1 MEEPADDIPD
11 DHRDRAYGPG
21 PSPKRRPMTRLDGAV
36 ALVTGANGGLGREF
50 VTQLLER
57 GARKVY
63 AAARSPRPRED
74 PRVVPLLLD
83 VTSPESIGRAAEE
96 ATDTSVLV
104 NNAGILRRGD
114 LLSAPMAEIRAQMD
128 TNLFG
133 PLETTRAFAA
143 TLVEH
148 GGAVVNVA
156 SVLSWL
162 PIGKG
167 YGLSK
172 AALWSATNALR
183 LELAPL
189 GVHVLGAYLAFTDT
203 PMNEGLQVTRMNRP
217 DDVVRR
223 ILDGLVEDAD
233 EVLADETTRL
243 ARQRLSG
250 PAHELL
256 GDR

>member
-1 MEEPADDIPD
+1 
-11 DHRDRAYGPG
+11 
-21 PSPKRRPMTRLDGAV
+21 MTAIEGSV
-36 ALVTGANGGLGREF
+36 ALVTGANGGLGTEF
-50 VTQLLER
+50 VAQLLER
-57 GARKVY
+57 GAAKVY
-63 AAARSPRPRED
+63 AAARAPRTWTD

-83 VTSPESIGRAAEE
+83 VTDPASIAAAARE
-96 ATDTSVLV
+96 AADTAILV

-114 LLSAPMAEIRAQMD
+114 LLTAPIADIRAQMD

-133 PLETTRAFAA
+133 PLETTRAFADA
-143 TLVEH
+143 LIRG

-183 LELAPL
+183 LELAPA

-203 PMNEGLQVTRMNRP
+203 PMNDGLSVRAMNRP
-217 DDVVRR
+217 DAVVRQ
-223 ILDGLVEDAD
+223 ILDGLAVDAD
-233 EVLADETTRL
+233 EVLADETTRAVRARL
-243 ARQRLSG
+243 AG
-250 PAHELL
+250 PPRALL

>member
-1 MEEPADDIPD
+1 M
-11 DHRDRAYGPG
+11 RD
-21 PSPKRRPMTRLDGAV
+21 LHDAV
-36 ALVTGANGGLGREF
+36 ALVTGANGGLGQEF
-50 VTQLLER
+50 VAGLLDR
-57 GARKVY
+57 GAARVY
-63 AAARSPRPRED
+63 AAARSPRAWDDR
-74 PRVVPLLLD
+74 RVVPLQLD
-83 VTSPESIGRAAEE
+83 VTSTDSIARAAAE
-96 ATDTSVLV
+96 AGDTGILI

-114 LLSAPMAEIRAQMD
+114 LLSAPMEDIRAQMD

-143 TLVEH
+143 ALVAH

-203 PMNEGLQVTRMNRP
+203 PMNDGLEVSGRNRP
-217 DDVVRR
+217 EEVVRQ
-223 ILDGLVEDAD
+223 ILDGLAVDAD
-233 EVLADETTRL
+233 EVLADETTRQVRDRL
-243 ARQRLSG
+243 AG
-250 PAHELL
+250 PPRALL